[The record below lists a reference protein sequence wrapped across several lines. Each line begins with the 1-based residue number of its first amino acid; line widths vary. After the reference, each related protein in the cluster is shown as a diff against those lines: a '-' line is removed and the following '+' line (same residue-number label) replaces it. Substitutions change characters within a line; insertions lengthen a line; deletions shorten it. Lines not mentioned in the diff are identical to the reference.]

1 MAKRINAK
9 KEKAKRNKIN
19 ARKFRKTSSSRY
31 GGRNRKYNR
40 NEQKPEESENNS
52 SKSEDSSKTSDA

>member
-19 ARKFRKTSSSRY
+19 ARKFRKSSGSRY
-31 GGRNRKYNR
+31 GNKNRRYNR
-40 NEQKPEESENNS
+40 NDK
-52 SKSEDSSKTSDA
+52 KSEELEDNASNNDSSGAADD

>member
-19 ARKFRKTSSSRY
+19 ARKFRKSSGGRY
-31 GGRNRKYNR
+31 GNKNRRYNR
-40 NEQKPEESENNS
+40 NDKKPEELEDNASGN
-52 SKSEDSSKTSDA
+52 DSSRATND

>member
-19 ARKFRKTSSSRY
+19 ARKFRKSSGSRY
-31 GGRNRKYNR
+31 GNRNRKYSR
-40 NEQKPEESENNS
+40 NDKKSDESENDSNN
-52 SKSEDSSKTSDA
+52 DSSRATDD

>member
-19 ARKFRKTSSSRY
+19 ARKFRKASSNRY
-31 GGRNRKYNR
+31 GNKNRKYSR
-40 NEQKPEESENNS
+40 NDK
-52 SKSEDSSKTSDA
+52 KSEDSEQSSDDSSVTTND

>member
-19 ARKFRKTSSSRY
+19 ARKFRKSSGNRY
-31 GGRNRKYNR
+31 GSKNRRYTRNDK
-40 NEQKPEESENNS
+40 KSEESEN
-52 SKSEDSSKTSDA
+52 DSSNNDSSRASDN

>member
-19 ARKFRKTSSSRY
+19 ARKFRKSSSSRY
-31 GGRNRKYNR
+31 GNRNRKYSRDN
-40 NEQKPEESENNS
+40 QKTEESENTS
-52 SKSEDSSKTSDA
+52 SDKDKSSDSASS